1 MAQVG
6 FLDPTEP
13 EVLQQL
19 REMHPGQREDLPSL
33 PACASYT
40 ALTSNQKFVKFL
52 KTKICKGQAPGPS
65 GWTGEMILPLIE
77 DPDVMELLAYF
88 LNDFKNG
95 LLPKELKPYLLPAN
109 LLALKKKNSTKP
121 RPVAVG
127 ELFYRIV
134 TSWSVDSQSKTA
146 ADILAPINLGLG
158 FPGGVETVV
167 HFIHTLLTER
177 NFGFAGIA
185 TDLSNAYNNRER
197 KVMLETLYSFP
208 ELKSIWRLADWSYT
222 TQTPLWLKNKKGEI
236 VTCIPSANGVRQGCG
251 LGALLF
257 ALSTKKIFEQTEI
270 ENKKVFSIAIM
281 DDYYILGPPKEVLKA
296 YRSFADRCQKDGSLN
311 LNFDKGK

>member
-1 MAQVG
+1 MELPAKVLKYDQLDRGRKRKFLIQKRLVEVIRENKELKDSIEEGWENEFEKKYENRKKTEPETKATQIKKGVDKILRRAKRLVREGYISRAARAMAQVG

-65 GWTGEMILPLIE
+65 GWTAEMILPPIE

-109 LLALKKKNSTKP
+109 LLALKKKNATKP

-134 TSWSVDSQSKTA
+134 TS
-146 ADILAPINLGLG
+146 
-158 FPGGVETVV
+158 
-167 HFIHTLLTER
+167 
-177 NFGFAGIA
+177 
-185 TDLSNAYNNRER
+185 
-197 KVMLETLYSFP
+197 
-208 ELKSIWRLADWSYT
+208 
-222 TQTPLWLKNKKGEI
+222 
-236 VTCIPSANGVRQGCG
+236 
-251 LGALLF
+251 
-257 ALSTKKIFEQTEI
+257 
-270 ENKKVFSIAIM
+270 
-281 DDYYILGPPKEVLKA
+281 
-296 YRSFADRCQKDGSLN
+296 
-311 LNFDKGK
+311 